1 MRLSEFTDPK
11 DYPTTNTNSG
21 KLLRRK
27 QPIQATIIR
36 DDDTPNQPRPKKRPS
51 DDRAKRSDT
60 R

>member
-11 DYPTTNTNSG
+11 DYPTTDTNTG

-27 QPIQATIIR
+27 QPIQATIIK
-36 DDDTPNQPRPKKRPS
+36 DDDTPNQPRPKKRS
-51 DDRAKRSDT
+51 QNDRAKPSDT